1 MSCKWYKTHT
11 IRVLKFLNAV
21 ESFNNGFVVI
31 SYVFVSHYAYHLSFR
46 LFFSGAVS
54 FHIPIFSSTAPMAVY
69 WYPGIPLIPGVQH
82 NPPPSADVYPGDAIP
97 SAAGPLVT
105 VTNSRRSDDP
115 EYDQHGDFDLDGAV
129 RDHVLDGARRLLLA
143 DYWQLDEPADDFD
156 EEQYIA
162 TWTMEMVEARAHSI
176 DYVIRPGCFINQINA
191 YWHRVHK
198 WCHLPENLIR
208 NHGCR
213 DL

>member
-1 MSCKWYKTHT
+1 MCLFNYFFRGSVFSHSHFLEHCTHGC
-11 IRVLKFLNAV
+11 VL
-21 ESFNNGFVVI
+21 
-31 SYVFVSHYAYHLSFR
+31 VSRHPPHSWCATQS
-46 LFFSGAVS
+46 
-54 FHIPIFSSTAPMAVY
+54 
-69 WYPGIPLIPGVQH
+69 
-82 NPPPSADVYPGDAIP
+82 PPSVDVYPGDAIP

-115 EYDQHGDFDLDGAV
+115 EYDPHGDFDLNGAV
-129 RDHVLDGARRLLLA
+129 CDRVLDGARRLLLA

-162 TWTMEMVEARAHSI
+162 TWIMEMVEARAHRI
-176 DYVIRPGCFINQINA
+176 NYVIRPGCLIDQINA